1 MGVTWFSEA
10 TIFTTEPEIIKK
22 LIEETKA
29 NELFASISDL
39 EIIDKTITFNR
50 IRLLRYYSSLG

>member
-39 EIIDKTITFNR
+39 EIIDKTITFK
-50 IRLLRYYSSLG
+50 